1 MQGPAGVVNGAAGL
15 PKVVMSA
22 ADGARAEIYLYGAHI
37 TSWVPAGGE
46 EQLYLSPQADY
57 RPGAS
62 IRGGVPVV
70 FPQFSGMGPLPKH
83 GFLRTLQWEY
93 VGVRETGNGITT
105 DFMIVE
111 NEHTLALWPHRFRDR
126 LAVTAGGPQL
136 AVGLTIENT
145 DDRPFEFTAALH
157 TYFAVRDLAAIAV
170 EGLGGLPFR
179 DAADGYRDKVQ
190 AESQLRFE
198 GEVDRIYFNAPRQVT
213 LAEPGRRLM
222 VAAEGFPDIV
232 VWNPGP
238 TKGAALDDLP
248 PGGFRRFICIEAAIV
263 GQPVELQPGQT
274 WQGRQVL
281 TV

>member
-22 ADGARAEIYLYGAHI
+22 ADGAQAEIYLYGAHV
-37 TSWVPAGGE
+37 TSWIPAGGE

-57 RPGAS
+57 QPGAS

-93 VGVRETGNGITT
+93 TGVRETRSGITAE
-105 DFMIVE
+105 FVIAE
-111 NEHTLALWPHRFRDR
+111 NENTLALWPHHFRSR

-157 TYFAVRDLAAIAV
+157 TYFAVRDLGAVAV

-179 DAADGYRDKVQ
+179 DAADGYRDKMQ
-190 AESQLRFE
+190 ADSQLRFE

-213 LAEPGRRLM
+213 LAEPGRRLT
-222 VAAEGFPDIV
+222 VAAEGFPDVV

-238 TKGAALDDLP
+238 VRGAALDDLP
-248 PGGFRRFICIEAAIV
+248 PGGYGRFICIEAAIV
-263 GQPVELQPGQT
+263 GQPVELHPGQT